1 MGEFCAQ
8 TGYTPEQFW
17 DITLEEYGAI
27 VTALNRRNKN
37 G

>member
-1 MGEFCAQ
+1 MGVFCAE

-17 DITLEEYGAI
+17 DMTLEEYGAI

>member
-1 MGEFCAQ
+1 MGEFCAE
-8 TGYTPEQFW
+8 TGFTPDQFW
-17 DITLEEYGAI
+17 DMTLEEYGAI

>member
-17 DITLEEYGAI
+17 DMTLEEYGAI